1 MTVTTPTCS
10 ITDNTDKRQTRIPSY
25 KTGLTR
31 IKPQKKS
38 RQTNCKDVRTP
49 QNIVPHVTD
58 HVTPY
63 TQSPVL
69 SPHVTQSNQ
78 SQRNVISPHEILA
91 EQVS

>member
-1 MTVTTPTCS
+1 M
-10 ITDNTDKRQTRIPSY
+10 TDNVTD
-25 KTGLTR
+25 
-31 IKPQKKS
+31 
-38 RQTNCKDVRTP
+38 N
-49 QNIVPHVTD
+49 VTD

-78 SQRNVISPHEILA
+78 SQHNVISPHEILA

>member
-1 MTVTTPTCS
+1 MTVTTPTHS
-10 ITDNTDKRQTRIPSY
+10 ITDNTNKRQTRIPSY

-31 IKPQKKS
+31 IKKKS
-38 RQTNCKDVRTP
+38 RQKNCKDVRTP

-69 SPHVTQSNQ
+69 SPHVTQSNR
-78 SQRNVISPHEILA
+78 SQHNVISPHEILA